1 MKFSRCLLLLFM
13 ATGLFAQEA
22 PPVTG
27 SGPDSPPE
35 APAETPSDSPKPEA
49 VPEPAGAQP
58 GTPGVPS
65 HEEDEAA
72 IPTAFELSRYQAS
85 WEKNPFL
92 LKTAPIS
99 QPTANWGQDWA
110 LAGMFSYNGKIRIS
124 IRNKQTNEMKRVSNE
139 VKEGDEFRLV
149 RASFSKSRRD
159 ASAVIAKGGQ
169 EAELKYDENAAP
181 VTINNTVRPGG
192 GAAPGGVPGV
202 PPVPGGVPINKPS
215 TAVSG
220 GRVFNSPVL
229 PGGVAA
235 TPGSSSMAAP
245 QTGIINNAQVP
256 GGASPP
262 SISRRRQLIPAP
274 VVPPNNP

>member
-1 MKFSRCLLLLFM
+1 MKFSRCLLMSFM
-13 ATGLFAQEA
+13 ATALFAQDV

-35 APAETPSDSPKPEA
+35 ATAETPSDSPQPEA
-49 VPEPAGAQP
+49 SPESAAAQSGA
-58 GTPGVPS
+58 PGVASP
-65 HEEDEAA
+65 EEDEAA
-72 IPTAFELSRYQAS
+72 IPAAFELSRYQAS

-149 RASFSKSRRD
+149 RANFSKSRRD

-192 GAAPGGVPGV
+192 GAAAGNVPGV
-202 PPVPGGVPINKPS
+202 PSVPGGVPINKPS

-235 TPGSSSMAAP
+235 TPGSAPMAAP
-245 QTGIINNAQVP
+245 QTGIMNNAQVP
-256 GGASPP
+256 GATSPP

>member
-1 MKFSRCLLLLFM
+1 MKFSRCLLMSFM
-13 ATGLFAQEA
+13 ATALFAQDV

-35 APAETPSDSPKPEA
+35 ATAETPSDSPQPEA
-49 VPEPAGAQP
+49 SPESAAAQSGA
-58 GTPGVPS
+58 PGVASP
-65 HEEDEAA
+65 EEDEAA
-72 IPTAFELSRYQAS
+72 IPAPFELSRYQAS

-149 RASFSKSRRD
+149 RANFSKSRRD

-192 GAAPGGVPGV
+192 GAAAGNVPGV
-202 PPVPGGVPINKPS
+202 PSVPGGVPINKPS

-235 TPGSSSMAAP
+235 TPGSAPMAAP
-245 QTGIINNAQVP
+245 QTGIMNNAQVP
-256 GGASPP
+256 GATSPP

>member
-1 MKFSRCLLLLFM
+1 M
-13 ATGLFAQEA
+13 ATALFAQDV

-35 APAETPSDSPKPEA
+35 ATAETPSDSPQPEA
-49 VPEPAGAQP
+49 ASESAAAQP
-58 GTPGVPS
+58 ASPGVPVPS

-149 RASFSKSRRD
+149 RANFSKSRRD

-192 GAAPGGVPGV
+192 GSAPGGVPGV

-235 TPGSSSMAAP
+235 TSGSAPMAAP

-256 GGASPP
+256 GVASPP

>member
-1 MKFSRCLLLLFM
+1 MKFPRCLLILFM
-13 ATGLFAQEA
+13 ATALFAQEA

-35 APAETPSDSPKPEA
+35 TTVETPPDLPQPETTPSSA
-49 VPEPAGAQP
+49 DTQP
-58 GTPGVPS
+58 GKPPAPS
-65 HEEDEAA
+65 PEEDEAA
-72 IPTAFELSRYQAS
+72 IPAAYDLSRYQVS

-149 RASFSKSRRD
+149 RANFSKSRRD
-159 ASAVIAKGGQ
+159 ASAVIAKAGQ

-192 GAAPGGVPGV
+192 GAGAGNVPGV

-235 TPGSSSMAAP
+235 TPGSAPMAAP
-245 QTGIINNAQVP
+245 QTGLINNAQVP
-256 GGASPP
+256 GATSPP

-274 VVPPNNP
+274 VVPPANP

>member
-1 MKFSRCLLLLFM
+1 MKFSSCLLMPFM
-13 ATGLFAQEA
+13 ATALFAQDV

-35 APAETPSDSPKPEA
+35 ATAGTPSDSPQPEA
-49 VPEPAGAQP
+49 SPESAAAQP
-58 GTPGVPS
+58 GAPGVPS

-72 IPTAFELSRYQAS
+72 IPAAFELSRYQAS

-149 RASFSKSRRD
+149 RANFSKSRRD

-192 GAAPGGVPGV
+192 GAAPGNAPGV

-235 TPGSSSMAAP
+235 TPGSAPMAAP

-256 GGASPP
+256 GAASPP

>member
-1 MKFSRCLLLLFM
+1 MKFSRCLLMSFM
-13 ATGLFAQEA
+13 ATALFAQDV

-35 APAETPSDSPKPEA
+35 ATAETSSDSPQPEA
-49 VPEPAGAQP
+49 SPESAAAQP
-58 GTPGVPS
+58 GAPGVASP
-65 HEEDEAA
+65 EEDEAA
-72 IPTAFELSRYQAS
+72 IPAAFELSRYQAS

-110 LAGMFSYNGKIRIS
+110 LAGMFSYNGK
-124 IRNKQTNEMKRVSNE
+124 
-139 VKEGDEFRLV
+139 EGDEFRLV
-149 RASFSKSRRD
+149 RANFSKSRRD

-192 GAAPGGVPGV
+192 GAAAGNVPGV
-202 PPVPGGVPINKPS
+202 PSVPGGVPINKPS

-235 TPGSSSMAAP
+235 TPGSVPMAAP
-245 QTGIINNAQVP
+245 QTGIMNNAQVP
-256 GGASPP
+256 GATSPP

>member
-1 MKFSRCLLLLFM
+1 MKFSRCLLILFT
-13 ATGLFAQEA
+13 ATALFSQDAQ
-22 PPVTG
+22 PVAG

-35 APAETPSDSPKPEA
+35 TTVETTSDSAQPEAAFAPAE
-49 VPEPAGAQP
+49 AQP
-58 GTPGVPS
+58 GKPLSPPP
-65 HEEDEAA
+65 EEDEAA
-72 IPTAFELSRYQAS
+72 IPAAYDLARYQAS

-99 QPTANWGQDWA
+99 QPTANWGQDWT

-149 RASFSKSRRD
+149 RANFSKSRRD
-159 ASAVIAKGGQ
+159 ASAVIAKAGQ

-192 GAAPGGVPGV
+192 GAGAGNVPGV

-235 TPGSSSMAAP
+235 TPGSAPMAAP
-245 QTGIINNAQVP
+245 QTVINNAQVP
-256 GGASPP
+256 GATSPP

-274 VVPPNNP
+274 VVPPANP